1 MLNRFSISVTLCLLL
16 VATPA
21 SAQGQR
27 GGGAGAGRAEP
38 IPSIGDRTNGMKKID
53 GFFPLYWDEAGGRL
67 FVEVP
72 KLDTEVLHS
81 TGFGTGL
88 GSNDIGIDRGALTGS
103 RIVKFER
110 VGPRLLM
117 VQPNYQYRGTSSN
130 AAEVKD
136 VNDAFA
142 RSVLWAFQIAGASD
156 GRVLVD
162 FTEFL
167 VRDAIDIAGRLQPGS
182 YRFEAGR
189 STVYMPMTSGFPKN
203 TEMEAELT
211 FVRQPGG
218 PAGGGR
224 GGGGRGGGGF
234 FEGVASVA
242 ATGEAASIRVH
253 HSIVELPDSSYK
265 PRAFDPRAGYLGV
278 SYDDFAA
285 PLGEPLTK
293 QFIAR
298 HRLKK
303 KDPKAAISEPVAP
316 IVYYVDP
323 GAPEPIRSALVDGAG
338 WWNQAFEA
346 AGYRNAFQVKM
357 LPEGVSSLDIR
368 YNVINWVHRSTRGW
382 STGGSV
388 TDPRTG
394 EIIKG
399 VVTLGSLRDRQ
410 DYLIAEGL
418 LVPYKTG
425 DETPPEL
432 REWAIARIRQLAAH
446 EVGHTL
452 GLGHNYYDSDAGRIS
467 VMDYP
472 HPLVT
477 LKPDGTLDYSKVY
490 AAGIGE
496 WDKVAIRYGY
506 SDFATGTDETAP
518 LQQVLTEAWAG
529 DLRYMTNQDTSAN
542 PRVDQWSN
550 GTDPAAELTRMLGVR
565 RASMERFGEQAIKRG
580 QPMAL
585 IEEVLV
591 PLYLHHRYQVDA
603 AASAIGGIHYIYAM
617 RGDGREAV
625 KPVPARDQ
633 RAALDALI
641 AAIKP
646 SELAL
651 PSNVLS
657 SIPPRPPGFGM
668 HRELFPRTTGPAF
681 DAITP
686 AVVAAELVMSQ
697 LLDPARAA
705 RLVEQRSLDPAQPGL
720 EGVID
725 RLREATQRKQARS
738 PYEREIVRAMEHV
751 LVENLVSLAS
761 TASLPQARAIATFK
775 LKALMKEMT
784 QRGVLLNTPGRGSS
798 VSQRR
803 LPGRRDQ
810 ALPGAAGTARDPS
823 VDARSAARRTD
834 RAAGH
839 GMDSKGVRGVR
850 GVGGRRQESED
861 RREKRED
868 KRQETEGRRRESG
881 QNQSRA
887 PCFLSPV
894 SYILAKRRCA
904 WPFPW
909 LPTPRR
915 CPGGCRP
922 SSRRARAPE
931 YRRGGDPSLNARRPT
946 ESRARPRPRP

>member
-1 MLNRFSISVTLCLLL
+1 MLNRFSPALTLGLLL
-16 VATPA
+16 FATLA

-27 GGGAGAGRAEP
+27 GGGAAAGRAEA
-38 IPSIGDRTNGMKKID
+38 IPSIADRTAGMKKID

-136 VNDAFA
+136 VQDAFA
-142 RSVLWAFQIAGASD
+142 RSVLWAFQIAGASE

-167 VRDAIDIAGRLQPGS
+167 VRDANDLAGRLQPGS

-189 STVYMPMTSGFPKN
+189 STVYMPMTNGFPKN
-203 TEMEAELT
+203 SEMEAELT
-211 FVRQPGG
+211 FVRNAGG
-218 PAGGGR
+218 AAGGGR
-224 GGGGRGGGGF
+224 GGGGRGGGGGF
-234 FEGVASVA
+234 FEGVGSVA
-242 ATGEAASIRVH
+242 ATAEAASIRVH
-253 HSIVELPDSSYK
+253 HSIVELPDANYK
-265 PRAFDPRAGYLGV
+265 PRAQDPRAGFFGV
-278 SYDDFAA
+278 SYEDFAA
-285 PLGEPLTK
+285 PLGENMTK
-293 QFIAR
+293 RFIAR

-303 KDPKAAISEPVAP
+303 KDPKAAVSEAVEP

-323 GAPEPIRSALVDGAG
+323 GAPEPIRSALVEGAG

-357 LPEGVSSLDIR
+357 LPDGVSSLDIR

-477 LKPDGTLDYSKVY
+477 LKADGTLDYSKAY
-490 AAGIGE
+490 AVGIGD
-496 WDKVAIRYGY
+496 WDKVAISYGY
-506 SDFATGTDETAP
+506 SDYASGSDETAA
-518 LQQVLTEAWAG
+518 LQQVLNEAWAK

-565 RASMERFGEQAIKRG
+565 RASMERFGTQAIKRG

-591 PLYLHHRYQVDA
+591 PLYLHHRYQVEA
-603 AASAIGGIHYIYAM
+603 AASAVGGIHYIYAM

-625 KPVPARDQ
+625 KPVAARDQ

-641 AAIKP
+641 ASIRP

-651 PSNVLS
+651 PSGVLA

-668 HRELFPRTTGPAF
+668 HRELFPRTTGSAF

-686 AVVAAELVMSQ
+686 AVVAADLVMGQ

-705 RLVEQRSLDPAQPGL
+705 RLVEQRSLDQTQPGL

-725 RLREATQRKQARS
+725 RLRDATSRKLAKS
-738 PYEREIVRAMEHV
+738 AYEREILRALEHV
-751 LVENLVSLAS
+751 LAENLMTLAS
-761 TASLPQARAIATFK
+761 TASMPQARAIATYK
-775 LKALMKEMT
+775 LKAMMKEMS
-784 QRGVLLNTPGRGSS
+784 QRGVLLNTPDAEVQSANNEYLADEIKRFLERPSPTATRQS
-798 VSQRR
+798 V
-803 LPGRRDQ
+803 PE
-810 ALPGAAGTARDPS
+810 APPGAPIRQPAMEWI
-823 VDARSAARRTD
+823 RRVF
-834 RAAGH
+834 GEC
-839 GMDSKGVRGVR
+839 
-850 GVGGRRQESED
+850 GG
-861 RREKRED
+861 
-868 KRQETEGRRRESG
+868 
-881 QNQSRA
+881 
-887 PCFLSPV
+887 
-894 SYILAKRRCA
+894 
-904 WPFPW
+904 
-909 LPTPRR
+909 
-915 CPGGCRP
+915 
-922 SSRRARAPE
+922 
-931 YRRGGDPSLNARRPT
+931 
-946 ESRARPRPRP
+946 

>member
-1 MLNRFSISVTLCLLL
+1 MLNRFSTSLTLSLLL
-16 VATPA
+16 FATLA

-27 GGGAGAGRAEP
+27 GGGPAAGRAEA
-38 IPSIGDRTNGMKKID
+38 IPSIADRTAGMKKID

-136 VNDAFA
+136 VQDAFA

-167 VRDAIDIAGRLQPGS
+167 VRDANDIAGRLQPGS
-182 YRFEAGR
+182 YRFEPGR
-189 STVYMPMTSGFPKN
+189 STVYMPMTNGFPKN
-203 TEMEAELT
+203 SEMEAELT
-211 FVRQPGG
+211 FVRNAGG

-224 GGGGRGGGGF
+224 GGGGRGGGGGF
-234 FEGVASVA
+234 FEGVGSVA
-242 ATGEAASIRVH
+242 ATAEAASIRIH
-253 HSIVELPDSSYK
+253 HSIVDLPDANYK
-265 PRAFDPRAGYLGV
+265 PRAQDPRAGFFGV
-278 SYDDFAA
+278 VYEDFAA
-285 PLGEPLTK
+285 PLGENMTK
-293 QFIAR
+293 RFIAR

-303 KDPKAAISEPVAP
+303 KDPKAAVSEAVEP

-323 GAPEPIRSALVDGAG
+323 GAPEPIRSALVEGAG

-346 AGYRNAFQVKM
+346 AGYRNAFQVRM
-357 LPEGVSSLDIR
+357 LPDGVSSLDIR

-477 LKPDGTLDYSKVY
+477 LKTDGTLDYSKVY
-490 AAGIGE
+490 AVGIGE

-506 SDFATGTDETAP
+506 SDYASGTDETAA
-518 LQQVLTEAWAG
+518 LQQVLNEAWAK

-565 RASMERFGEQAIKRG
+565 RASMERFGVQAIKRG

-585 IEEVLV
+585 MEEVLV
-591 PLYLHHRYQVDA
+591 PLYLHHRYQVEA
-603 AASAIGGIHYIYAM
+603 AASAVGGIHYIYAM

-625 KPVPARDQ
+625 KPVAARDQ

-641 AAIKP
+641 ASIRP

-651 PSNVLS
+651 PSGVLA

-668 HRELFPRTTGPAF
+668 HRELFPRTTGSAF

-686 AVVAAELVMSQ
+686 AVVAADLVMGQ

-705 RLVEQRSLDPAQPGL
+705 RLVEQRALDQTQPGL

-725 RLREATQRKQARS
+725 RLRDATSRKLARS
-738 PYEREIVRAMEHV
+738 AYEREILRALEHV
-751 LVENLVSLAS
+751 LAENLMTLAS
-761 TASLPQARAIATFK
+761 TASMPQARAIATYK
-775 LKALMKEMT
+775 LKAIMKDMG
-784 QRGVLLNTPGRGSS
+784 QRGVLLNTPDAEVQSANNEYLADEIKRFLERPSQPATRQS
-798 VSQRR
+798 V
-803 LPGRRDQ
+803 PE
-810 ALPGAAGTARDPS
+810 APPGAPIGQPAMEWI
-823 VDARSAARRTD
+823 RRVF
-834 RAAGH
+834 GEC
-839 GMDSKGVRGVR
+839 
-850 GVGGRRQESED
+850 GG
-861 RREKRED
+861 
-868 KRQETEGRRRESG
+868 
-881 QNQSRA
+881 
-887 PCFLSPV
+887 
-894 SYILAKRRCA
+894 
-904 WPFPW
+904 
-909 LPTPRR
+909 
-915 CPGGCRP
+915 
-922 SSRRARAPE
+922 
-931 YRRGGDPSLNARRPT
+931 
-946 ESRARPRPRP
+946 